1 MTIDK
6 EKYLADEAR
15 HLELSKDGG
24 FYEVDTNYMTGYRE
38 GMEMGYINALANLE
52 DIIRAINAIEITA
65 QSSKVLNDLTN
76 DYATS
81 NIQHSQIMG
90 MLETIN
96 NSENEEV
103 KKWKP
108 LYEYFAKEFEKIIEG
123 MEGTKEK
130 ILDLEQTLLNYKN
143 RKDFIYLPYEMNLE
157 DTKIT
162 LNEAKEILE
171 KAKPTD
177 ELIDLYIKNHKSEYG
192 MYMDLGEDEEEK
204 LSNDITEQ
212 WHIEKVK
219 YYNFVQNELK
229 EIYRN
234 RENTSESQAVEV

>member
-177 ELIDLYIKNHKSEYG
+177 ELI
-192 MYMDLGEDEEEK
+192 
-204 LSNDITEQ
+204 
-212 WHIEKVK
+212 
-219 YYNFVQNELK
+219 
-229 EIYRN
+229 
-234 RENTSESQAVEV
+234 